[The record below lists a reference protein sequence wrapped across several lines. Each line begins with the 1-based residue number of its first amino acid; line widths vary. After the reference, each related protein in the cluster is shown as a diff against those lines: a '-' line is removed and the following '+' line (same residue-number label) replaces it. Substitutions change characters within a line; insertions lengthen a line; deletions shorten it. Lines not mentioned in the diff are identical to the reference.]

1 MSMSK
6 DKKIVEYSID
16 EKTAK
21 SLQIQF
27 QREYV
32 YSKILSKLLEEL
44 AYLNKL

>member
-1 MSMSK
+1 MSK
-6 DKKIVEYSID
+6 ERKIIPYSIED
-16 EKTAK
+16 EKTYR

-44 AYLNKL
+44 AELEKK